1 MEGLGDIDRQT
12 WLVTLGVKV
21 VSVTQGSRAEHAGL
35 RVGDVIW
42 RAHVP
47 RGPGKGGAEGK
58 IEPFQPSNPVNFGY
72 LLGQA
77 EGLDAVTLDVLRD
90 GECVQVVLPLK

>member
-1 MEGLGDIDRQT
+1 
-12 WLVTLGVKV
+12 VKV
-21 VSVTQGSRAEHAGL
+21 VSVLQGSRAEGAGL

-47 RGPGKGGAEGK
+47 NAQGKEGHVGV
-58 IEPFQPSNPVNFGY
+58 IEPHLPANPVNFGY
-72 LLGQA
+72 LLGRA

-90 GECVQVVLPLK
+90 GECMQVVLPLK